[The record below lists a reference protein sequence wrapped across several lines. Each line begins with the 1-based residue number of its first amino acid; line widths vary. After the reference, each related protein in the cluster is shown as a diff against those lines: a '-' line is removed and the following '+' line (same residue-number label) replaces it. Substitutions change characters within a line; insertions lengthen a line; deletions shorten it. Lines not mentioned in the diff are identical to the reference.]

1 MRQRLQQA
9 SQVAGGLIR
18 RHRPDYQ
25 IILFMGVLMLL
36 GLVVLYSISTARVE
50 LINTGGSSLD
60 QAHFMQRQLLYLLAG
75 LVGFGI
81 AASVP
86 IALWQKYASKILL
99 LAFGACVVLAITGA
113 LGVWPAL
120 CTSGACRW
128 FDVGFGTFQPA
139 ELVKFGLL
147 LFLAGFLGRRMA
159 QKKINSVSET
169 LVPLGIIVGIA
180 TFFIVVLQKD
190 MGSGIA
196 MLGLVATMLFIAGI
210 NKRNGLLVAGVL
222 LGAGVLLILIAP
234 HRLERVATFLD
245 PSQDTRDSSY
255 HITQAKI
262 AIGSGGLFGVG
273 LGQGVQA
280 FGYLP
285 EAVNDS
291 IFAVMGEVFGFAGL
305 LAILALFI
313 ALLLRILMITDAIHD
328 PPMRLLVAGAFGWIA
343 THVLVN
349 IGAMIGIFPLT
360 GVTLPLL
367 SFGGTSLLF
376 MMLALGLVFQA
387 SRYTSHTKDG
397 KGDGNENSYSRRR
410 LGGSRHTSGGRRSRA

>member
-1 MRQRLQQA
+1 
-9 SQVAGGLIR
+9 
-18 RHRPDYQ
+18 
-25 IILFMGVLMLL
+25 MLL

-50 LINTGGSSLD
+50 FINTSGSSLD

-75 LVGFGI
+75 LVGFAV

-86 IALWQKYASKILL
+86 LRIWQKYASKILL
-99 LAFGACVVLAITGA
+99 LSFAACVLLAITGA
-113 LGVWPAL
+113 LEIWPAL

-147 LFLAGFLGRRMA
+147 LFLAGFLGRKMA
-159 QKKINSVSET
+159 QGKVNSLSDT
-169 LVPLGIIVGIA
+169 LIPLGVIVGLA
-180 TFFIVVLQKD
+180 AFFIVVLQKD
-190 MGSGIA
+190 MGTGIA
-196 MLGLVATMLFIAGI
+196 VFGLVITMLFMAGL
-210 NKRNGLLVAGVL
+210 NRRNGLLVGGAL
-222 LGAGVLLILIAP
+222 LALSVVMIIIAP

-245 PSQDTRDSSY
+245 PSRDTRDSSY
-255 HITQAKI
+255 HIRQAKI

-291 IFAVMGEVFGFAGL
+291 IFAVMGEVFGFVGL
-305 LAILALFI
+305 VATLALFVV
-313 ALLLRILMITDAIHD
+313 LLLRILMITDRLHD
-328 PPMRLLVAGAFGWIA
+328 PPMKLLAAGVFGWVG
-343 THVLVN
+343 THTVVN

-376 MMLALGLVFQA
+376 IMMALGLVFQV
-387 SRYTSHTKDG
+387 SRYTSHVKD
-397 KGDGNENSYSRRR
+397 KGDDNENSY
-410 LGGSRHTSGGRRSRA
+410 GRRGVGRTRHASSSRY